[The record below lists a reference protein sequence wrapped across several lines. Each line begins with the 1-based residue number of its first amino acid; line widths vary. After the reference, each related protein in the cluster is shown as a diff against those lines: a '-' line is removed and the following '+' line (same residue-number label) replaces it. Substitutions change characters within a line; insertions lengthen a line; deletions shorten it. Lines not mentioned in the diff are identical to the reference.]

1 MSGYQPGST
10 QYRRVVAALFLAGL
24 ASFATIHSTQ
34 PLLPEIAASFG
45 LSPATSTLSLSAT
58 TLSLGVAML
67 FIGPLSD
74 ALGRVRVIH
83 ASLLVGALLTIAL
96 SFVRSWELLV
106 VLRAVSG
113 IVLAGLPAVAVPYL
127 REEVDRAS
135 AARATGLYIGG
146 TGLGG
151 MSGRLL
157 AGLAADF
164 WGWSGGLLAVGLL
177 ALVSALVVV
186 AILPP
191 SRGFVP
197 TELRPQAL
205 WLNTRRALSDPG
217 LLALDAIG
225 FLSMGALGA
234 TFNAVGFRLSREPYS
249 LSPGLIGL
257 VFGVYALGSVA
268 SARAGRLA
276 DRIGPRPVVVGA
288 LVLGGVGELVTL
300 ASPLPVVIA
309 GIALVTIGFFACHG
323 VVSAWVGARAARV
336 GAGAG
341 QASSLYLFWY
351 YVGSAVAGTVA
362 GAVWSAGGWGLVVAM
377 TASMFALGVPLA
389 VAVRQARNRAPEPP
403 VEAA

>member
-1 MSGYQPGST
+1 MSGYQPGT
-10 QYRRVVAALFLAGL
+10 APYLRVVAALFLAGL

-34 PLLPEIAASFG
+34 PLLPEIAAAFG
-45 LSPATSTLSLSAT
+45 LTPAQSTLCLSAT

-67 FIGPLSD
+67 FVGPLSD
-74 ALGRVRVIH
+74 SLGRVRLIH
-83 ASLLVGALLTIAL
+83 ASLLLGAVLTLVLAFVHSWEVLVALRAL
-96 SFVRSWELLV
+96 SGV
-106 VLRAVSG
+106 
-113 IVLAGLPAVAVPYL
+113 VLAGLPAVAVPYL
-127 REEVDRAS
+127 REEVDPAS

-157 AGLAADF
+157 AGAAADV
-164 WGWSGGLLAVGLL
+164 WGWSGGLAAVGVLGL
-177 ALVSALVVV
+177 ASALVVV
-186 AILPP
+186 VLLPP
-191 SRGFVP
+191 SRGFRPVP
-197 TELRPQAL
+197 LRPATL
-205 WLNTRRALSDPG
+205 WHNTVRALSDPG

-234 TFNAVGFRLSREPYS
+234 TFNAVGFRLSHAPYL

-257 VFGVYALGSVA
+257 VFGVYAFGSVA

-288 LVLGGVGELVTL
+288 LVIAVVGELVSLL
-300 ASPLPVVIA
+300 APLPVVVA

-323 VVSAWVGARAARV
+323 TVSAWVGARAARV

-351 YVGSAVAGTVA
+351 YVGSAVAGTTA

-377 TASMFALGVPLA
+377 TAGMFALAIPLTLL
-389 VAVRQARNRAPEPP
+389 VRQAGSRVAEPP
-403 VEAA
+403 VEPA